1 MAKTSKSPRCS
12 FCGKTQDE
20 VDRLIAGPGIYICDE
35 CVILCKNIL
44 EDDVHVDNIS
54 GEISSVKLPKP
65 KELFE
70 EMNKYIIGQEDA
82 KKVLSVAVY
91 NHYKRIYSD
100 NVPHDDIEIQKSN
113 ILLLGPTGTGKT
125 LLAQTLARILDV
137 PFVISDATTLT
148 EAGYVGEDV
157 ENMLYRLIQSV
168 DGNIAKASKGIVFID
183 ELDKVSRKS
192 ENASITR
199 DVSGEGVQ
207 QALLKML
214 EGTIVNVPSHGGR
227 KHPTQEYLQIDTRN
241 ILFIAGGAFDGIEKI
256 IEDRINIKS
265 FGFTGSSTQEAIDKK
280 QHLMS
285 LVQPED
291 LIKYGLIP
299 ELVGRVPVVT
309 ALEALTEEA
318 LTRILTE
325 PKNAIIKQF
334 VKLMQMDN
342 VKLEFT
348 PEALAFVAKN
358 AKATK
363 MGARA
368 LRSLVEAIMLDIMFD
383 APSSNKKEK
392 IVITGEFVEQTLR
405 SKSAL
410 TRMETKTEF
419 VKIAKTKT
427 TVDKDTTKIA

>member
-1 MAKTSKSPRCS
+1 MTKNNKTARCS
-12 FCGKTQDE
+12 FCGKYQKD

-35 CVILCKNIL
+35 CVTLCKNIL
-44 EDDVHVDNIS
+44 EDDIQIDNIS
-54 GEISSVKLPKP
+54 SEINAVKLPKP
-65 KELFE
+65 KELYE
-70 EMNKYIIGQEDA
+70 ELNKFVIGQDEA
-82 KKVLSVAVY
+82 KKVLAVAVY

-100 NVPHDDIEIQKSN
+100 SVPHDDIEIQKSN
-113 ILLLGPTGTGKT
+113 ILMLGPSGTGKT

-157 ENMLYRLIQSV
+157 ENMLFRLIQSV

-192 ENASITR
+192 ENPSITR

-227 KHPTQEYLQIDTRN
+227 KHPTQEYIQIDTRN

-256 IEDRINIKS
+256 IENRINIKS
-265 FGFTGSSTQEAIDKK
+265 FGFTGSASQDTIEKK
-280 QHLMS
+280 QHIMS
-285 LVQPED
+285 YVQPED

-299 ELVGRVPVVT
+299 ELVGRLPVVT
-309 ALEALTEEA
+309 ALTALDEAA

-334 VKLMQMDN
+334 VKLMQFDN
-342 VKLEFT
+342 LKLEFT
-348 PEALAFVAKN
+348 PDALHAIARN
-358 AKATK
+358 AKATQ

-368 LRSLVEAIMLDIMFD
+368 LRSIVETIMMDIMFE
-383 APSSNKKEK
+383 APTSAAKDKILITETMVEEKLKE
-392 IVITGEFVEQTLR
+392 R
-405 SKSAL
+405 SAL
-410 TRMETKTEF
+410 LKETKSENKTESKILHPIDKKAP
-419 VKIAKTKT
+419 KIA
-427 TVDKDTTKIA
+427 

>member
-1 MAKTSKSPRCS
+1 MSKNNNPRCS
-12 FCGKTQDE
+12 FCGKTQNE

-35 CVILCKNIL
+35 CVVLCKNIL
-44 EDDVHVDNIS
+44 DDDIQIENIS
-54 GEISSVKLPKP
+54 DEFSSVKLPKP
-65 KELFE
+65 KEIFE
-70 EMNKYIIGQEDA
+70 ELNKYVIGQDTA

-91 NHYKRIYSD
+91 NHYKRIYTD
-100 NVPHDDIEIQKSN
+100 NVTVDDIEIQKSN

-137 PFVISDATTLT
+137 PIVISDATTLT

-183 ELDKVSRKS
+183 EIDKITRKS
-192 ENASITR
+192 ENPSITR

-214 EGTIVNVPSHGGR
+214 EGTVVNVPSHGGR
-227 KHPTQEYLQIDTRN
+227 KHPTQEYIQIDTRN
-241 ILFIAGGAFDGIEKI
+241 ILFIAGGAFDGIEKV
-256 IEDRINIKS
+256 IESRVNIKS
-265 FGFTGSSTQEAIDKK
+265 IGFSPNASQEIQDKK
-280 QHLMS
+280 LHILS
-285 LVQPED
+285 YIEPED

-299 ELVGRVPVVT
+299 ELVGRVPVIS

-318 LTRILTE
+318 LTKILTE

-334 VKLMQMDN
+334 VKLLHMDN

-348 PEALAFVAKN
+348 KEAIAKI
-358 AKATK
+358 AHRAMTAK

-368 LRSLVEAIMLDIMFD
+368 LRSIVESIMLDIMFEV
-383 APSSNKKEK
+383 PSSNKKEHV
-392 IVITGEFVEQTLR
+392 VITEEMVINQLGRLKLEG
-405 SKSAL
+405 KSQENVSVIKKGGNIQSI
-410 TRMETKTEF
+410 ETE
-419 VKIAKTKT
+419 
-427 TVDKDTTKIA
+427 TTKIA